1 MTFATSPMPR
11 TSAVDGHSS
20 TPVATLI
27 TILPSAPT
35 YTRLKTHTRQ
45 VRQRS
50 YIQLSRVQA
59 SAARGGP
66 ISQYKRR
73 RDRLYVLF
81 CQSCLMTHGG
91 RTVITQRVYRRYA
104 RYASADVQPGTDHVG
119 TSIILVHDVQ
129 PGTDH
134 VGTSIILVH
143 SPLCK
148 SGLSIYRRYAK
159 ADCLSPINQLN
170 SYLCV
175 VFVLCDVPVC
185 VHVL

>member
-1 MTFATSPMPR
+1 
-11 TSAVDGHSS
+11 
-20 TPVATLI
+20 
-27 TILPSAPT
+27 
-35 YTRLKTHTRQ
+35 
-45 VRQRS
+45 
-50 YIQLSRVQA
+50 
-59 SAARGGP
+59 
-66 ISQYKRR
+66 
-73 RDRLYVLF
+73 
-81 CQSCLMTHGG
+81 MTHGG

-104 RYASADVQPGTDHVG
+104 RYASA
-119 TSIILVHDVQ
+119 DVQ